1 MIIRQDR
8 LGREKER
15 GNDKR
20 AGAAGAR
27 AEEADRLKK
36 CLDFGARTGVRTSS
50 SSPDA
55 NSNSRALA
63 LIQLRRRSIMKYL
76 KHSLAINSHQAVDSP
91 GSPPDVHSNEC

>member
-27 AEEADRLKK
+27 AEEADGTHLPPHR
-36 CLDFGARTGVRTSS
+36 RSMV
-50 SSPDA
+50 
-55 NSNSRALA
+55 NSRGVVGVA
-63 LIQLRRRSIMKYL
+63 QLVERRSVACTLYTPNTLIRHRL
-76 KHSLAINSHQAVDSP
+76 FCFWIS
-91 GSPPDVHSNEC
+91 